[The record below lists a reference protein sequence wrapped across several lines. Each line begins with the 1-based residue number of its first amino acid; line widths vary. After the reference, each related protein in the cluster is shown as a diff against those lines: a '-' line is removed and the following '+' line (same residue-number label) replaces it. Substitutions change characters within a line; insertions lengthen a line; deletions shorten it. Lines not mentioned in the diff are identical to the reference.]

1 MISWLIIGLV
11 AGVVAKYL
19 TPQDEKG
26 GWISSIIIGII
37 GSWLGFTLTSVLG
50 ITGLFGYNIIGR
62 IIIAILGSVLLLW
75 IYHKFLADKL
85 NLPL

>member
-1 MISWLIIGLV
+1 MIAWLIIGFV
-11 AGVVAKYL
+11 AGAVAKYL